1 MGEDTPFNNP
11 FMASWMETQS
21 QLWKAQAPFWDA
33 LNTATSDAA
42 QADEVWSKMLE
53 QGKALSQQFGAALP
67 KAKVDGVA
75 ADVLERM
82 FDPGQFVFA
91 GSDEVNKTIQQLVEG
106 SSLSDL
112 ATMEAQQL
120 KTTEE
125 WFRLKEASS
134 EYRMVTAKA
143 WMRAQQRFAKEFGT
157 DPATWA
163 QDAGDHLKRWL
174 DIANEE
180 LIATQRTNEFLD
192 AQRKLL
198 RAGVDYKLRE
208 RELIEAWCERHAMP
222 TRSEVDELHAQ
233 VHELRRDMRQLLK
246 TADLASKQGKKPTR
260 QSKGASS

>member
-11 FMASWMETQS
+11 FMASWMEAQS
-21 QLWKAQAPFWDA
+21 QLWKTQAPFWDA
-33 LNTATSDAA
+33 INTASSDAGE
-42 QADEVWSKMLE
+42 ADELWFKILE
-53 QGKALSQQFGAALP
+53 HGKALSRQLGAALP
-67 KAKVDGVA
+67 MAKADGVA

-112 ATMEAQQL
+112 ASMEAHQL

-125 WFRLKEASS
+125 WVRLKESSS

-143 WMRAQQRFAKEFGT
+143 WMRAQQRFAKEVGA
-157 DPATWA
+157 DPASWA

-180 LIATQRTNEFLD
+180 LIATQRTNEFLI

-208 RELIEAWCERHAMP
+208 RALIEAWCERHAIP

-233 VHELRRDMRQLLK
+233 VHALRRDMRRLYK
-246 TADLASKQGKKPTR
+246 TAGPRDKQGKKPHR
-260 QSKGASS
+260 QGKGAAS